1 MELRDEKGLTETEFL
16 AAYQPGIY
24 PRPSVTVDMI
34 VFAIDSLANANL
46 RKSADQELEVL
57 LIQRKNHPF
66 LHQWAIPGGFVDID
80 ESLDDAAKRE
90 LREETG
96 LEVEILGLIWHVE
109 EVSERGQ
116 RFVNFFRAVLRGGK
130 PALGHDPE
138 LSESEQVLADLQ
150 FMSREEVA
158 GLENVYPEF
167 LREELWQH
175 LEQGTI
181 DYNAFRMREK

>member
-1 MELRDEKGLTETEFL
+1 MWTGGVRVIVLDDDNRILMVKQEHPER
-16 AAYQPGIY
+16 
-24 PRPSVTVDMI
+24 TVWM
-34 VFAIDSLANANL
+34 V
-46 RKSADQELEVL
+46 
-57 LIQRKNHPF
+57 
-66 LHQWAIPGGFVDID
+66 PGGGIEED
-80 ESLDDAAKRE
+80 ENSAQAAVRE
-90 LREETG
+90 VREETG

-109 EVSERGQ
+109 EVSDRGQ
-116 RFVNFFRAVLRGGK
+116 RFVNFFRAALRGGK

-138 LSESEQVLADLQ
+138 LPESEQVLADLQ

-175 LEQGTI
+175 LEQGSI

>member
-1 MELRDEKGLTETEFL
+1 MWTGGVRVIVLDEDNRILMVKQEHPE
-16 AAYQPGIY
+16 
-24 PRPSVTVDMI
+24 RTVWM
-34 VFAIDSLANANL
+34 V
-46 RKSADQELEVL
+46 
-57 LIQRKNHPF
+57 
-66 LHQWAIPGGFVDID
+66 PGGGI
-80 ESLDDAAKRE
+80 EEGENSAQAAVRE
-90 LREETG
+90 VREETG